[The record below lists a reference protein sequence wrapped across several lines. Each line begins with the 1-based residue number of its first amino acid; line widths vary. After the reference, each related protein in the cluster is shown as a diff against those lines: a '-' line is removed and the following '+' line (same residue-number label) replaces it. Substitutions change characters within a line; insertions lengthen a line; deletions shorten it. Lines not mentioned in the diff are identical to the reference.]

1 MLCDAA
7 LLQLDRVNT
16 VILEAMTPK
25 DAPPCNTRF
34 LSGPPVFIDTPSFE
48 RLPVV
53 TVWFR
58 RRQFPEMFLFPLT
71 LQTLKRI
78 DFQPLIREGID

>member
-1 MLCDAA
+1 MLRDAA
-7 LLQLDRVNT
+7 RLQLDLVNA

-25 DAPPCNTRF
+25 DSPPYNTQF
-34 LSGPPVFIDTPSFE
+34 VSGPPAFIDTASFE

-53 TVWFR
+53 AVWFR